1 MAKMLVSMKIFPEDV
16 TIDLEALK
24 LRIQGTIP
32 QDSKI
37 LRFNEE
43 PIAYGLK
50 ALIAHI
56 LIPEEKQEELEKI
69 ETGIRQIQGVSN
81 IETFM
86 MQRW

>member
-1 MAKMLVSMKIFPEDV
+1 MANMLVSLKIFPEDI
-16 TIDLEALK
+16 TIDFEQLK
-24 LRIQGTIP
+24 LKVEKSMP

-50 ALIAHI
+50 ALIVHV
-56 LIPEEKQEELEKI
+56 LMPEEKQDVLEKV
-69 ETGIRQIQGVSN
+69 ESGLRQISGVSN
-81 IETFM
+81 VETFM